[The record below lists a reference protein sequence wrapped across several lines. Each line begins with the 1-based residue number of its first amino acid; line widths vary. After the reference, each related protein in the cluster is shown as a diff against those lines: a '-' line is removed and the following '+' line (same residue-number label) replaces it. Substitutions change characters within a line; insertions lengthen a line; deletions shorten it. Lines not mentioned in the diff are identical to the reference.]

1 MTSLLRG
8 VGFITGAA
16 SGIGRATAY
25 SFARHGVTQLVL
37 ADINLSAAQATAK
50 DLESGFP
57 GVEVLPLNI
66 DVAKETSINE
76 AVADAVRQFGRIDYA
91 VNNAGIGGS
100 GALTAEH
107 NVEDWIRTID
117 VNLHGVWL
125 SSRAEIREMLTQ
137 EKRENLARHNRG
149 VIINVAS
156 MYGILAPSLNTPAV
170 AYAASKHGVVGL
182 TRADAIAYAP
192 RGIRINAICPGYVE
206 TPLVKS
212 TMHTGVIQ
220 KEVEKTPVGRMASMD
235 EIADHIT
242 FLASPLSSYMYGAA
256 MVADGGFTIQ

>member
-1 MTSLLRG
+1 MKSLLRG
-8 VGFITGAA
+8 AGFITGAA

-25 SFARHGVTQLVL
+25 SFARHGVTQLAL

-50 DLESGFP
+50 DLESDFP
-57 GVEVLPLNI
+57 GIEVLPLNI
-66 DVAKETSINE
+66 DVAKEASISK
-76 AVADAVRQFGRIDYA
+76 AVADVVRQFGRIDYA

-100 GALTAEH
+100 GVLSAEH
-107 NVEDWIRTID
+107 KVEDWIRTID

-137 EKRENLARHNRG
+137 DKREDSPRHNRG

-182 TRADAIAYAP
+182 TRADAVAYAP

-206 TPLVKS
+206 TPLVKD
-212 TMHTGVIQ
+212 TMHNGVVQ
-220 KEVEKTPVGRMASMD
+220 KEVEKIPVGRLANMD
-235 EIADHIT
+235 EIGDHIT

-256 MVADGGFTIQ
+256 MMADG